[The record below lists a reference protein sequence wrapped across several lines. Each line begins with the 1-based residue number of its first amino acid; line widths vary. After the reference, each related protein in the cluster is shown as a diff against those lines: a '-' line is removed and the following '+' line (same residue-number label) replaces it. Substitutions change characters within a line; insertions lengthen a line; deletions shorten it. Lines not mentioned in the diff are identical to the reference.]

1 MKLLDILGIAAVV
14 LTACFVGYI
23 FTADTLFAAEEED
36 YTVGLVMELESGF
49 DSFTLQI
56 AEGVYLLSKEKGIT
70 TVPYIEDAVDKVWDS
85 AEELIHQHEADL
97 IVTGGYTIIDS
108 MTSSALANPTQKYL
122 MVDTDYSAGEQPENV
137 GNIIF
142 RSNEPSYVA
151 GYVAGMITESRILGF
166 VGGVQTYIVEDFY
179 YGFAAGVER
188 AEKERGVNIE
198 ILVDYTGSFL
208 DSSLGYAS
216 AISMYDAGADIVY
229 QVAGTCGTGVID
241 AADARNKYVIGVDVD
256 QSYLAPD
263 AVIFSVVKHIPQ
275 AVRDTALLYRAG
287 EDFSGETVNLGYS
300 DGDYVGVVGYMKGV
314 VPESVIRKAEEV
326 EREIAEGK
334 ITVPSA
340 VN

>member
-1 MKLLDILGIAAVV
+1 MKPLDILGIIAVI

-23 FTADTLFAAEEED
+23 FTADTLFAPKEED

-56 AEGVYLLSKEKGIT
+56 AEGVYLLSKEEGIT
-70 TVPYIEDAVDKVWDS
+70 TVPHIEDAVEKVWGS

-97 IVTGGYTIIDS
+97 IVTGGYTVIDS
-108 MTSSALANPTQKYL
+108 MTSSALANPKQKYL
-122 MVDTDYSAGEQPENV
+122 MVDTDYSTGEQPENV

-151 GYVAGMITESRILGF
+151 GYVAGMVTESKIIGF

-198 ILVDYTGSFL
+198 VLVDYTGSFL
-208 DSSLGYAS
+208 ETGLGYSS
-216 AISMYDAGADIVY
+216 ALSMYDAGADIVY
-229 QVAGTCGTGVID
+229 QVAGTCGTGVIE
-241 AADARNKYVIGVDVD
+241 AADDRGKYVIGVDVD

-263 AVIFSVVKHIPQ
+263 AVIFSVVKHIPK
-275 AVRDTALLYRAG
+275 AVSDTVLLYKAG
-287 EDFSGETVNLGYS
+287 EDFSGETISLGYS
-300 DGDYVGVVGYMKGV
+300 DGDYVGLSGYMKDV
-314 VPESVIRKAEEV
+314 IPESVIKKAEAV
-326 EREIAEGK
+326 EKEIAEGK
-334 ITVPSA
+334 LTVPSA
-340 VN
+340 RN

>member
-1 MKLLDILGIAAVV
+1 MKPLDILGIIAVI

-23 FTADTLFAAEEED
+23 FTADTLFAPEEEE

-56 AEGVYLLSKEKGIT
+56 AEGVYLLSKEEGIT
-70 TVPYIEDAVDKVWDS
+70 TVPHIEDAVEKVWGS

-97 IVTGGYTIIDS
+97 IVTGGYTVIDS
-108 MTSSALANPTQKYL
+108 MTSSALANPKQKYL

-151 GYVAGMITESRILGF
+151 GYVAGMVTESKIIGF

-179 YGFAAGVER
+179 LGFAKGVER
-188 AEKERGVNIE
+188 AEKERGVDIE

-208 DSSLGYAS
+208 EVGLGYSS
-216 AISMYDAGADIVY
+216 ALSMYDAGADIVY
-229 QVAGTCGTGVID
+229 QVAGTCGTGVIE
-241 AADARNKYVIGVDVD
+241 AADDRGKYVIGVDVD

-263 AVIFSVVKHIPQ
+263 AVIFSVVKHIPK
-275 AVRDTALLYRAG
+275 AVSDTVLLYKAG
-287 EDFSGETVNLGYS
+287 EDFSGETISLGYS
-300 DGDYVGVVGYMKGV
+300 DGDYVGLSGYMKDV
-314 VPESVIRKAEEV
+314 IPESVIKKAEAV
-326 EREIAEGK
+326 EKEIAEGK
-334 ITVPSA
+334 LTVPSA
-340 VN
+340 RN

>member
-1 MKLLDILGIAAVV
+1 MKPLDILGIIAVI

-23 FTADTLFAAEEED
+23 FTADTLFAPKEED

-56 AEGVYLLSKEKGIT
+56 AEGVYLLSKEEGIT
-70 TVPYIEDAVDKVWDS
+70 TVPHIEDAVEKVWGS
-85 AEELIHQHEADL
+85 AEELIHQHEADI
-97 IVTGGYTIIDS
+97 IVTGGYTVIDT
-108 MTSSALANPTQKYL
+108 MTSSALANPMQKYL

-151 GYVAGMITESRILGF
+151 GYVAGMVTESKIIGF

-198 ILVDYTGSFL
+198 VLVDYTGSFL
-208 DSSLGYAS
+208 ETGLGYSS
-216 AISMYDAGADIVY
+216 ALSMYDAGADIVY
-229 QVAGTCGTGVID
+229 QVAGTCGTGVIE
-241 AADARNKYVIGVDVD
+241 AADDRGKYVIGVDVD

-263 AVIFSVVKHIPQ
+263 VVIFSVVKHIPK
-275 AVRDTALLYRAG
+275 AVSDTVLLYKAG
-287 EDFSGETVNLGYS
+287 EDFSGETISLGYS
-300 DGDYVGVVGYMKGV
+300 DGDYVGLSGYMKDV
-314 VPESVIRKAEEV
+314 IPESVIKKAEAV
-326 EREIAEGK
+326 EKEIAEGK
-334 ITVPSA
+334 LTVPSA
-340 VN
+340 RN

>member
-1 MKLLDILGIAAVV
+1 MKPLDILGIIAVI

-23 FTADTLFAAEEED
+23 FTADTLFTPKEGD

-56 AEGVYLLSKEKGIT
+56 AEGVYLLSKEEGIT
-70 TVPYIEDAVDKVWDS
+70 TVPHIEDAVEKVWGS

-97 IVTGGYTIIDS
+97 IVTGGYTVIDS
-108 MTSSALANPTQKYL
+108 MTSSALANPKQKYL

-151 GYVAGMITESRILGF
+151 GYVAGMVTESKIIGF

-198 ILVDYTGSFL
+198 VLVDYTGSFL
-208 DSSLGYAS
+208 ETGLGYSS
-216 AISMYDAGADIVY
+216 ALSMYDAGADIVY
-229 QVAGTCGTGVID
+229 QVAGTCGTGVIE
-241 AADARNKYVIGVDVD
+241 AADDRGKYVIGVDVD

-263 AVIFSVVKHIPQ
+263 AVIFSVVKHIPK
-275 AVRDTALLYRAG
+275 AVSDTVLLYKAG
-287 EDFSGETVNLGYS
+287 EDFSGETISLGYS
-300 DGDYVGVVGYMKGV
+300 DGDYVGLSGYMKDV
-314 VPESVIRKAEEV
+314 IPESVIKKAEAV
-326 EREIAEGK
+326 EKEIAEGK
-334 ITVPSA
+334 LTVPSA
-340 VN
+340 RN

>member
-97 IVTGGYTIIDS
+97 IVTGGYSIIDS

-188 AEKERGVNIE
+188 AEKERGVDIE

-314 VPESVIRKAEEV
+314 VPESVIRKAEGI